1 MAPVMAWSERALV
14 GTGRQGDATPSR
26 RTTTLYD
33 LIATLQEVAEADDA
47 LVVGTIV
54 HLLRSGR
61 LTRCG
66 PTQAVGPVAACGE
79 GTTEAGLPHAAAAR
93 CWSTSAREEPAAA
106 RPTA

>member
-14 GTGRQGDATPSR
+14 GTGRQGEATPSR

-79 GTTEAGLPHAAAAR
+79 GTKEAGLRQAAEER
-93 CWSTSAREEPAAA
+93 FWSTSAREEHAAA
-106 RPTA
+106 STT

>member
-26 RTTTLYD
+26 LTTLYD
-33 LIATLQEVAEADDA
+33 LITTLQEVAEADDA

-54 HLLRSGR
+54 HLLHSGR

-79 GTTEAGLPHAAAAR
+79 VTKEAALPHAAAAR